1 MKTVIQD
8 LKGNRLYYEEITLY
22 NKQHTFYIDHRRWLR
37 GLPCNFPCT
46 VIENMNEV
54 FPKYF
59 ALESRLS
66 DTIYKIAD
74 DSTSIISHDSEYF
87 KIIEQ
92 VIKRTY
98 PGTITLAYED
108 LTKEAL

>member
-1 MKTVIQD
+1 MADRFYVECDMQGNFLIHDQD
-8 LKGNRLYYEEITLY
+8 LALFIIFSSEKEMTLIRWAAQVRSGKIEPSHYYA
-22 NKQHTFYIDHRRWLR
+22 N
-37 GLPCNFPCT
+37 G
-46 VIENMNEV
+46 
-54 FPKYF
+54 
-59 ALESRLS
+59 
-66 DTIYKIAD
+66 TIYKIAD